1 MKKRRRI
8 VKIALAQIKYSLISE
23 ENVEKIRKYI
33 RQVKRNGA
41 EIVCFPE
48 ACLHQSKQFEIEHKF
63 ISEIREECRKN
74 RIWAIIND
82 DIKIKSKYY
91 NAALL
96 INRNGKIAGV
106 YKKINSYGDEGTEK
120 GKKVFVFKTDF
131 AKIGIAICWDLR
143 FPEIFKKMK
152 IRGAE
157 IVFCPARWCYEF
169 KAYIAKRKQKEKRML
184 KSLVRARAY
193 ENLFFVAL
201 VNPVIKGKYFRDLVS
216 YSALASS
223 QGIVK
228 KIEDKEGII
237 YVNLNLNEIKKAEK
251 IYPF

>member
-1 MKKRRRI
+1 MGKKRL
-8 VKIALAQIKYSLISE
+8 VKIALAQIKYSLVSE
-23 ENVEKIRKYI
+23 ENVEKIKRYILLARK
-33 RQVKRNGA
+33 NGA

-48 ACLHQSKQFEIEHKF
+48 ACLHQSKQFEIEHHF
-63 ISEIREECRKN
+63 IREIRDECRKN
-74 RIWAIIND
+74 KIWAIIND
-82 DIKIKSKYY
+82 DLKIKSKYY

-96 INRNGKIAGV
+96 INRDGKIAGV

-120 GKKVFVFKTDF
+120 GNKIFVLKTDF

-152 IRGAE
+152 ARGVE

-169 KAYIAKRKQKEKRML
+169 KAYNAKKKQKEKRML
-184 KSLVRARAY
+184 KSLLRARAY
-193 ENLFFVAL
+193 ENLFFIGL

-216 YSALASS
+216 YSALASP

-228 KIEDKEGII
+228 KIEDKEGMI
-237 YVNLNLNEIKKAEK
+237 YVNLNLNEIKKAER
-251 IYPF
+251 IYPS